1 MTNLSCHNSIE
12 MRFSGELS
20 ISVSILFRPQYFF
33 VKQSRW
39 CVITYIYITF
49 YIFFIFEYHERCMIT
64 IKQSK
69 GASDVY
75 LNKILLNS
83 SIQHTYIGL
92 QSTCTFAAKKYI
104 HSAILDIMVDLCTFH
119 NDKQYL
125 QKTLVQPILGSRPSI
140 QLL

>member
-1 MTNLSCHNSIE
+1 MK
-12 MRFSGELS
+12 
-20 ISVSILFRPQYFF
+20 Y
-33 VKQSRW
+33 
-39 CVITYIYITF
+39 
-49 YIFFIFEYHERCMIT
+49 EYHIHFLFFEVLFNLL
-64 IKQSK
+64 KQSK

-125 QKTLVQPILGSRPSI
+125 
-140 QLL
+140 